1 MLTQVLEGLP
11 SELWENPR
19 GRTASVEV
27 GMVKKEG
34 APLYPLP
41 LHFQSLIPEVSIS

>member
-19 GRTASVEV
+19 AGTASVEV
-27 GMVKKEG
+27 GKVQKEG
-34 APLYPLP
+34 APLYLLP
-41 LHFQSLIPEVSIS
+41 LDFQSLSPEASIS

>member
-19 GRTASVEV
+19 ARTASVEV
-27 GMVKKEG
+27 GKAQKEG
-34 APLYPLP
+34 APLCLLP
-41 LHFQSLIPEVSIS
+41 LDFQSLSPEASIS